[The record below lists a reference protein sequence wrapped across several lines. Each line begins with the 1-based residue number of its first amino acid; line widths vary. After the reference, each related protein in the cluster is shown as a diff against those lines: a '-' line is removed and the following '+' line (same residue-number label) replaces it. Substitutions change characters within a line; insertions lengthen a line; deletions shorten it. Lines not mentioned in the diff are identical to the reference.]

1 MAKTPL
7 FLAVLNSKCPRCRR
21 GKIFSGTLYGFNLQR
36 TNETCSHC
44 HMRFEIEPGF
54 FYGAMYVSYAF
65 VVAEMLNV
73 GLLTYLI
80 TSYKQI
86 NINYKNINGN
96 TPLIIATENGDIELV
111 IELISRGCIIDEK
124 NDFGNTALMEACIN
138 NNFFIIIKLVESG
151 ANVNLTNMTGWT
163 PIFFACSNPL
173 DDIQIVEYL
182 IKDC

>member
-1 MAKTPL
+1 MSKTSQ

-21 GKIFSGTLYGFNLQR
+21 GKIFSGSLYGFNLQR

-80 TSYKQI
+80 TGDDKSPWLYI
-86 NINYKNINGN
+86 ISILLSVLVLTPINYRYSKVLLLHFL
-96 TPLIIATENGDIELV
+96 TPKVKYKPEYDT
-111 IELISRGCIIDEK
+111 
-124 NDFGNTALMEACIN
+124 ND
-138 NNFFIIIKLVESG
+138 KLEH
-151 ANVNLTNMTGWT
+151 
-163 PIFFACSNPL
+163 I
-173 DDIQIVEYL
+173 
-182 IKDC
+182 

>member
-7 FLAVLNSKCPRCRR
+7 LLAVLQSKCPRCRR
-21 GKIFSGTLYGFNLQR
+21 GKIFSGSLYGFNLQR

-80 TSYKQI
+80 TGNDKSPWLYIFSILLSILVLTPVNYRYSKVLLLHFLTPKVKYKPE
-86 NINYKNINGN
+86 YD
-96 TPLIIATENGDIELV
+96 T
-111 IELISRGCIIDEK
+111 
-124 NDFGNTALMEACIN
+124 ND
-138 NNFFIIIKLVESG
+138 KLEH
-151 ANVNLTNMTGWT
+151 L
-163 PIFFACSNPL
+163 
-173 DDIQIVEYL
+173 
-182 IKDC
+182 